1 MKVPKKQRSRVALFG
16 WYVHAIE
23 ACCVCKEMHFSNV
36 FVAVVVVHLP
46 ETVAGIFAAKRS
58 RRNARVNVKVIVIA

>member
-23 ACCVCKEMHFSNV
+23 ACCVGKEMHFSNV
-36 FVAVVVVHLP
+36 LVAVVVVHLP
-46 ETVAGIFAAKRS
+46 ETDAASLVAKRS
-58 RRNARVNVKVIVIA
+58 RRNARVTVKVVVIA